1 MKKFSLANVVI
12 VVSSV
17 TLCAQTLAHW
27 FGIQST
33 PLLLVSNWAMI
44 LFLTTLLV
52 DVLLRM
58 GKDGW
63 WREHAVPILLT
74 AIVGIA
80 IIVDFA
86 SKLRLM

>member
-1 MKKFSLANVVI
+1 MKKLSSLDRI
-12 VVSSV
+12 VAITSV
-17 TLCAQTLAHW
+17 TVCVGTVAYW
-27 FGIQST
+27 SGIHST
-33 PLLLVSNWAMI
+33 PLLLASNWAMI
-44 LFLTTLLV
+44 LFLATLLV